1 MKKRGIELKIN
12 LSNKAI
18 YTLIVVGILVIVGVG
33 VWAYGTSS
41 PSDFGHSLGEFE
53 ACDEGE
59 TLQVVDGEW
68 DCVSGVS
75 GELNFKTVEIGAWDM
90 NDINLASVVVFSG
103 EDKENKIRTIYA
115 VLQGDNGAIT
125 PLDEVSYDDKTHG
138 GISGII
144 YINYDTK
151 IMLRHDQEWFTGSNW
166 DGSSNR
172 GWVTIGYVD

>member
-12 LSNKAI
+12 LSNKLF
-18 YTLIVVGILVIVGVG
+18 YTFVVIGILVVVAVGVFALG
-33 VWAYGTSS
+33 NI
-41 PSDFGHSLGEFE
+41 PNPGHSVSGLQTC
-53 ACDEGE
+53 AEGQ
-59 TLQVVDGEW
+59 TLQVVGGEW
-68 DCVSGVS
+68 DCVSGGS
-75 GELNFKTVEIGAWDM
+75 GGLNFKTVEIGTWDM
-90 NDINLASVVVFSG
+90 NSINLASVVIFPG

-151 IMLRHDQEWFTGSNW
+151 IMLRHDQESFTGSNW

-172 GWVTIGYVD
+172 GWVTVGYID